1 MFIFQESERRMAQ
14 LRARAP
20 GAQSSLII
28 DSHSL
33 PIPSLSLPNPEHE
46 LEVRLEREKEEKSIG
61 NYFFIYFHIVE
72 SPRLDYKY

>member
-1 MFIFQESERRMAQ
+1 MAQ

-20 GAQSSLII
+20 DAPSSVIM

-33 PIPSLSLPNPEHE
+33 PLPSVSLPNPEHE

-61 NYFFIYFHIVE
+61 NYSLFTSLFILY
-72 SPRLDYKY
+72 LL